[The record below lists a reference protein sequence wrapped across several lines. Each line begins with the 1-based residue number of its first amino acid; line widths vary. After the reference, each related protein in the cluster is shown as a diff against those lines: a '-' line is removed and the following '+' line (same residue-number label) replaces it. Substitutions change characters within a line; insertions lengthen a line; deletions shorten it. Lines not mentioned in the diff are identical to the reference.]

1 MANVIKSAT
10 TISNGTIKRNN
21 FLIGID
27 SSTVF
32 GPTSSTNFWAGVIPP
47 SSGYTVYE
55 QKTQQGPSIRVAQND
70 SELITIAKQYGGTNI
85 TTVNDALSYLNGQTN
100 LLVTNIDYPSIV
112 TNGLILNLDPGYVPS
127 YPRSGSTLFDLSQ
140 NQNNNTILDPTIITW
155 SSGATGGGVLNFSKQ
170 TGKQITGGT
179 EANLTTTGVT
189 LSAWINFSAQTN
201 TINRFITIDSEIAQ
215 IRRNSSNLEMVVN
228 AGGSLKAFVAP
239 KSFTNGS
246 WYNVVCTYNSSTPSA
261 VMYVN
266 GLQLSATTS
275 ITGALST
282 SSIGIKISS
291 EGVTECMEGSMS
303 VFQIW
308 NRDLSGTEITSNYNA
323 LKGRFGL

>member
-1 MANVIKSAT
+1 MANVIASGT
-10 TISNGTIKRNN
+10 SVVNGTIKRNN
-21 FLIGID
+21 FLIGVNTSI
-27 SSTVF
+27 SY
-32 GPTSSTNFWAGVIPP
+32 GPTSATTFWNGIVPP
-47 SSGYTVYE
+47 SGGYTVYA
-55 QKTQQGPSIRVAQND
+55 QKSSQGPSIRTAAND
-70 SELITIAKQYGGTNI
+70 SELVTVARQYGGTSV
-85 TTVNDALSYLNGQTN
+85 TTAQQSLNYFNGLSNF
-100 LLVTNIDYPSIV
+100 LVTNIDYPNIV
-112 TNGLILNLDPGYVPS
+112 TNGLILNLDPGYIPS

-215 IRRNSSNLEMVVN
+215 IRRSSSNLEMVVN
-228 AGGSLKAFVAP
+228 AGGSLKSFVAP
-239 KSFTNGS
+239 QSFTNGS
-246 WYNVVCTYNSSTPSA
+246 WYNVVCTYNSSTPSS

-266 GLQLSATTS
+266 GVQLSATTS

-291 EGVTECMEGSMS
+291 EGTTECMEGSMS

-308 NRDLSGTEITSNYNA
+308 NRDLSASEVSSNYNA
-323 LKGRFGL
+323 TKSRFGL

>member
-1 MANVIKSAT
+1 MPNVIASAT
-10 TISNGTIKRNN
+10 TVSNGTIKRNN
-21 FLIGID
+21 FLIGVNTSVIY
-27 SSTVF
+27 
-32 GPTSSTNFWAGVIPP
+32 GPTSTTSFWNGITPP
-47 SSGYTVYE
+47 SGGYTVYE
-55 QKTQQGPSIRVAQND
+55 QKSSQGPSIRTASND
-70 SELITIAKQYGGTNI
+70 SELVVIAKQYGGTSV
-85 TTVNDALSYLNGQTN
+85 TTAQQALNYFNGLSN
-100 LLVTNIDYPSIV
+100 FLVTNIDYPNIV
-112 TNGLILNLDPGYVPS
+112 TNGLILNLDPGYIPS

-170 TGKQITGGT
+170 TLKQITGGT

-189 LSAWINFSAQTN
+189 LSVWVNFSAQTN

-215 IRRNSSNLEMVVN
+215 IRRNSSNLEMAVN
-228 AGGSLKAFVAP
+228 AGGSIKAFVAP
-239 KSFTNGS
+239 QSFTNGS
-246 WYNVVCTYNSSTPSA
+246 WYNVACTYNSSTPSA

-266 GLQLSATTS
+266 GIQLSATTS

-291 EGVTECMEGSMS
+291 EGTTECMEGSMS

-308 NRDLSGTEITSNYNA
+308 NRDLTGAEITSNYNA
-323 LKGRFGL
+323 LRGRFGI